1 MKIALAQLNYTV
13 GDVAGNTNKIIESVR
28 RAKAEGA
35 DLVVFAEQAISGA
48 PSFDLLRK
56 NPFLEQCE
64 DALMRI
70 AAECDT
76 VDAIVGLPIL
86 TKEGTISAAAL
97 IQQGRVVRYVGK
109 QNITVRRELGF
120 LTPSKG
126 CEYVTIRGCR
136 CALVVGDDLFHTPDF
151 DKSVET
157 VINIH
162 ARRYR
167 KGDLSRRYDVIRN
180 IAYVKGKNVVMVNQV
195 GGAPSFDLLRKNP
208 FLEQCE
214 DALMRIAAECDT
226 VDAIVGLP
234 ILTKEGTISA
244 AALIQQGRVV
254 RYVGKQNIT
263 VRRELGFL
271 TPSKGCEYV
280 TIRGCRCAL
289 VVGDDLFHTPDFD
302 KSVETVINI
311 HARRYRKGDLS
322 RRYDVIRN
330 IAYVKGKNVVMVNQ
344 VGGATELVYDGMSGV
359 MDNRGKLVRLLKS
372 FEEDFQVFDT
382 ENPACSVES
391 VPVSVNDRTRFIY
404 EAACCGLRDF
414 FVKNG
419 YKKACVGVSGG
430 IDSAV
435 VACLAVA
442 ALGAENVRGLMMP
455 SQFSS
460 EGSVEDAKQLAENL
474 GIEFHVV
481 PITEAY
487 RSIVDTLIPVIGG
500 TDFDATEENIQS
512 RIRTLMLMALQN
524 KNGYVLLNCSNKS
537 ENALGI
543 CTLYGDTGGAFS
555 VTGDLYK
562 TEMYDLARY
571 INRKFGAP
579 IPENILTKEPSSELR
594 PNQKDSDMLPSYEV
608 VDAILYRL
616 IEDGQSREE
625 IINAG
630 FDSDEVQKIYAMVM
644 RNEKKRFQYPP
655 VLRLSS
661 SSFGHEYRMPLTHK
675 YVK

>member
-70 AAECDT
+70 TA
-76 VDAIVGLPIL
+76 
-86 TKEGTISAAAL
+86 K
-97 IQQGRVVRYVGK
+97 
-109 QNITVRRELGF
+109 
-120 LTPSKG
+120 
-126 CEYVTIRGCR
+126 
-136 CALVVGDDLFHTPDF
+136 
-151 DKSVET
+151 
-157 VINIH
+157 
-162 ARRYR
+162 
-167 KGDLSRRYDVIRN
+167 
-180 IAYVKGKNVVMVNQV
+180 
-195 GGAPSFDLLRKNP
+195 
-208 FLEQCE
+208 
-214 DALMRIAAECDT
+214 CDT

-359 MDNRGKLVRLLKS
+359 MDNRGKLVRLL
-372 FEEDFQVFDT
+372 
-382 ENPACSVES
+382 
-391 VPVSVNDRTRFIY
+391 
-404 EAACCGLRDF
+404 

-419 YKKACVGVSGG
+419 YKKACIGLSGG

-435 VACLAVA
+435 VACLAV
-442 ALGAENVRGLMMP
+442 ERWERKTSGLCSCPRSSRPKDRSRMP
-455 SQFSS
+455 SNWPKTSVSS
-460 EGSVEDAKQLAENL
+460 PMSC
-474 GIEFHVV
+474 
-481 PITEAY
+481 
-487 RSIVDTLIPVIGG
+487 RSRRLTAV
-500 TDFDATEENIQS
+500 S
-512 RIRTLMLMALQN
+512 SIR
-524 KNGYVLLNCSNKS
+524 
-537 ENALGI
+537 
-543 CTLYGDTGGAFS
+543 
-555 VTGDLYK
+555 
-562 TEMYDLARY
+562 
-571 INRKFGAP
+571 
-579 IPENILTKEPSSELR
+579 
-594 PNQKDSDMLPSYEV
+594 
-608 VDAILYRL
+608 
-616 IEDGQSREE
+616 
-625 IINAG
+625 
-630 FDSDEVQKIYAMVM
+630 
-644 RNEKKRFQYPP
+644 
-655 VLRLSS
+655 
-661 SSFGHEYRMPLTHK
+661 
-675 YVK
+675 

>member
-195 GGAPSFDLLRKNP
+195 GGA
-208 FLEQCE
+208 
-214 DALMRIAAECDT
+214 
-226 VDAIVGLP
+226 
-234 ILTKEGTISA
+234 
-244 AALIQQGRVV
+244 
-254 RYVGKQNIT
+254 
-263 VRRELGFL
+263 
-271 TPSKGCEYV
+271 
-280 TIRGCRCAL
+280 
-289 VVGDDLFHTPDFD
+289 
-302 KSVETVINI
+302 
-311 HARRYRKGDLS
+311 
-322 RRYDVIRN
+322 
-330 IAYVKGKNVVMVNQ
+330 
-344 VGGATELVYDGMSGV
+344 TELVYDGMSGV

-382 ENPACSVES
+382 ENPSCSVES

-419 YKKACVGVSGG
+419 YKKACVGVS
-430 IDSAV
+430 AV
-435 VACLAVA
+435 ST
-442 ALGAENVRGLMMP
+442 P
-455 SQFSS
+455 PWS
-460 EGSVEDAKQLAENL
+460 
-474 GIEFHVV
+474 
-481 PITEAY
+481 
-487 RSIVDTLIPVIGG
+487 PVWRLQRWG
-500 TDFDATEENIQS
+500 
-512 RIRTLMLMALQN
+512 RRT
-524 KNGYVLLNCSNKS
+524 C
-537 ENALGI
+537 
-543 CTLYGDTGGAFS
+543 GD
-555 VTGDLYK
+555 
-562 TEMYDLARY
+562 
-571 INRKFGAP
+571 
-579 IPENILTKEPSSELR
+579 
-594 PNQKDSDMLPSYEV
+594 
-608 VDAILYRL
+608 
-616 IEDGQSREE
+616 
-625 IINAG
+625 
-630 FDSDEVQKIYAMVM
+630 
-644 RNEKKRFQYPP
+644 
-655 VLRLSS
+655 
-661 SSFGHEYRMPLTHK
+661 
-675 YVK
+675 

>member
-35 DLVVFAEQAISGA
+35 DLVVFAEQAIS
-48 PSFDLLRK
+48 
-56 NPFLEQCE
+56 
-64 DALMRI
+64 
-70 AAECDT
+70 
-76 VDAIVGLPIL
+76 
-86 TKEGTISAAAL
+86 
-97 IQQGRVVRYVGK
+97 
-109 QNITVRRELGF
+109 
-120 LTPSKG
+120 
-126 CEYVTIRGCR
+126 
-136 CALVVGDDLFHTPDF
+136 
-151 DKSVET
+151 
-157 VINIH
+157 
-162 ARRYR
+162 
-167 KGDLSRRYDVIRN
+167 
-180 IAYVKGKNVVMVNQV
+180 
-195 GGAPSFDLLRKNP
+195 GAPSFDLLRKNP

-435 VACLAVA
+435 VACLEVA

>member
-35 DLVVFAEQAISGA
+35 DLVVFAEQAIS
-48 PSFDLLRK
+48 
-56 NPFLEQCE
+56 
-64 DALMRI
+64 
-70 AAECDT
+70 
-76 VDAIVGLPIL
+76 
-86 TKEGTISAAAL
+86 
-97 IQQGRVVRYVGK
+97 
-109 QNITVRRELGF
+109 
-120 LTPSKG
+120 
-126 CEYVTIRGCR
+126 
-136 CALVVGDDLFHTPDF
+136 
-151 DKSVET
+151 
-157 VINIH
+157 
-162 ARRYR
+162 
-167 KGDLSRRYDVIRN
+167 
-180 IAYVKGKNVVMVNQV
+180 
-195 GGAPSFDLLRKNP
+195 GAPSFDLLRKNP

-455 SQFSS
+455 SQFFVGRIGRGCQATGRKPRYRVPCRADHGGLPQYRRYVDPGDRRYGFRCDGG
-460 EGSVEDAKQLAENL
+460 EYPVPHPHVDAHGPAEQERLYPAQLFQQER
-474 GIEFHVV
+474 E
-481 PITEAY
+481 
-487 RSIVDTLIPVIGG
+487 
-500 TDFDATEENIQS
+500 
-512 RIRTLMLMALQN
+512 
-524 KNGYVLLNCSNKS
+524 C
-537 ENALGI
+537 
-543 CTLYGDTGGAFS
+543 
-555 VTGDLYK
+555 
-562 TEMYDLARY
+562 ARY
-571 INRKFGAP
+571 LYA
-579 IPENILTKEPSSELR
+579 LR
-594 PNQKDSDMLPSYEV
+594 R
-608 VDAILYRL
+608 YRRCFQR
-616 IEDGQSREE
+616 DGRS
-625 IINAG
+625 
-630 FDSDEVQKIYAMVM
+630 V
-644 RNEKKRFQYPP
+644 
-655 VLRLSS
+655 
-661 SSFGHEYRMPLTHK
+661 
-675 YVK
+675 